1 MPAKEPA
8 LDRLTSQLYHLPAII
23 GRLGLSIA
31 NTQKVLNAD
40 YVENVKKLM
49 GLIARTLGDST
60 DEEVQQKAAAMHS
73 LLESLA
79 PSRYQFTETTI
90 DFSADL
96 AETADLTVAGGIGFG
111 AQAVTVNAAF
121 SLGYGYDYRAAARIR
136 VNLHAYP
143 SDPHMAKA
151 LLERAASLQADK
163 LDLPQLSAIEKE
175 SWDTVTDIYNAL
187 TARQVAAVDAADPA
201 ADGANPAPGGVN
213 PVPGGANP

>member
-31 NTQKVLNAD
+31 NTQKVLDAD

-49 GLIARTLGDST
+49 GLMARTLGESSDA
-60 DEEVQQKAAAMHS
+60 EVEQKAAAMHA

-90 DFSADL
+90 EFSADL
-96 AETADLTVAGGIGFG
+96 AETADLTLAAGVGFG
-111 AQAVTVNAAF
+111 AQAITVNAAF

-136 VNLHAYP
+136 VNLHAQP
-143 SDPHMAKA
+143 TDPHLAKA
-151 LLERAASLQADK
+151 LVERAVTLQADQ
-163 LDLPQLSAIEKE
+163 LDLPQLSAVEKE
-175 SWDTVTDIYNAL
+175 YWDTIADIYNAL
-187 TARQVAAVDAADPA
+187 TARQVAPVDASDPA
-201 ADGANPAPGGVN
+201 ANSLGA
-213 PVPGGANP
+213 